1 MSVRADLGQDFSFPE
16 PVELDKRL
24 VDVLEPLEEID
35 ERYFLSDGY
44 MECFV
49 SHSDRCKENGVG
61 YRFEPIEREGTE
73 FVKTVTTKEGQRT
86 YSNFIV
92 ERGSDAV

>member
-1 MSVRADLGQDFSFPE
+1 MAGALRGRLWRTTEERVFCVSVRADLGQGFSFPE
-16 PVELDKRL
+16 PVELEKRL

-44 MECFV
+44 TECFV

-61 YRFEPIEREGTE
+61 YRFEPIERGC
-73 FVKTVTTKEGQRT
+73 
-86 YSNFIV
+86 
-92 ERGSDAV
+92 DAV